1 VGRPLIYHLLQAYDL
16 DFPELFKVKADFDIH
31 MEATAENVQS
41 FVGMIATLCHRF
53 GLKPLDKKAV
63 ARVLEHS
70 SRMVEDKQKLSTH
83 FGALADIL
91 KEAHFWAD
99 QENAECI
106 GVAQV
111 QRALDKKVH
120 RSDLLREHIH
130 EMIQRGTLLVDTT
143 GQAVGQLNGISV
155 MDLGDYTFGKPS
167 RITASVGPGAQGI
180 VDIEREV
187 ELGGAVHSKG
197 VLILGGYLTQK
208 YAQDMVLTLA
218 GRLVFEQSYEG
229 VEGDSASGAELFA
242 ILSALSKL
250 PIKQGIAV
258 TGSVNQHGEV
268 QPIGSV
274 NDKVEGFYGICK
286 AQGLPGEQGVVIPQ
300 GNVQHLML
308 SDEVVQAVRD
318 HRFHIWAIKD
328 VDEGMEILTGVL
340 AGEVTADGEF
350 PPGTVNYLVQERL
363 AGFAEYLKEY
373 PEVTGGGPVT
383 SAD

>member
-1 VGRPLIYHLLQAYDL
+1 
-16 DFPELFKVKADFDIH
+16 
-31 MEATAENVQS
+31 
-41 FVGMIATLCHRF
+41 
-53 GLKPLDKKAV
+53 
-63 ARVLEHS
+63 
-70 SRMVEDKQKLSTH
+70 
-83 FGALADIL
+83 
-91 KEAHFWAD
+91 
-99 QENAECI
+99 
-106 GVAQV
+106 
-111 QRALDKKVH
+111 
-120 RSDLLREHIH
+120 
-130 EMIQRGTLLVDTT
+130 
-143 GQAVGQLNGISV
+143 

-274 NDKVEGFYGICK
+274 NDKVEGFYEICK

-328 VDEGMEILTGVL
+328 VDEGMAILTGVL